1 METIYQKRA
10 ARGTVWAAVMFYS
23 IIAFEFFYM
32 ATPFAAYFYSV
43 YRPGLLLLK
52 KIPVL
57 QGSLGFFLPHLVE
70 TTQSSFINMLP
81 FIGRF
86 LFVFGLLTFVVCAI
100 QVYWAKLFKKG
111 VVSAGLYR
119 MIRHPQYTAFAI
131 CGFGMLLLWPRY
143 LVVIFY
149 ITVIFAYYLLAR
161 IEENEC
167 LRKYGEDYSRYK
179 ANTFMFLPVRIPILK
194 SVGKIPYLR
203 NRGVKILSIFLI
215 YMCSI
220 LISLSMAHA
229 LKNISVRN
237 LNALY
242 FQRKAYI
249 SIYSMNQDTIR
260 RIVTDIEKNLK
271 VKKHLDSTMHILMV
285 NYLLPADRFIS
296 EIPMEE
302 PDSSG
307 CHVFHRN
314 YNATR
319 SIKLIYTRVTGGKYD
334 DNKPIKKLL
343 TGIRETKPYMEVVF
357 DTKTSQI
364 VTVKRTMKMPRY
376 KSIPEPIF

>member
-161 IEENEC
+161 IEEKEC
-167 LRKYGEDYSRYK
+167 LQKYGEDYSRYK

-203 NRGVKILSIFLI
+203 NREVKILSIFLI

-229 LKNISVRN
+229 LKKISVRN

-249 SIYSMNQDTIR
+249 STYSMNQDTIR

-319 SIKLIYTRVTGGKYD
+319 SIKLIYTQVTGGKYD

-343 TGIRETKPYMEVVF
+343 TGIRETKPYMEVIF